1 LPEIDLSSPA
11 PWLESLRAS
20 RSRRFAANRARRR
33 RWSGRSG
40 AGVVLASLTLA
51 AGGALAQDQT
61 GASSAPKPAATTAT
75 VAQIQGALGIA
86 ADGVAGPQTRRAL
99 KRFQRAH
106 GLQADGVAGPATLA
120 ALGLGGAQDTS
131 RDLQSST
138 TTTTAAAAPADAATV
153 LAQIAQCESGG
164 DPTVVSRDGRYRGK
178 YQFTRATWRSL
189 GGTGDPAKADE
200 ATQDAMAAKLY
211 ATRGTDPWPVCGA
224 A

>member
-20 RSRRFAANRARRR
+20 RARRFAANRARRR

-40 AGVVLASLTLA
+40 AGVLLASLTLA

-61 GASSAPKPAATTAT
+61 GGGSAAKPAAAKTAS
-75 VAQIQGALGIA
+75 VAEIQGALGIA
-86 ADGVAGPQTRRAL
+86 ADGIAGPQTRSAL

-106 GLQADGVAGPATLA
+106 GLQADGVAGPETLA
-120 ALGLGGAQDTS
+120 ALGLDGSQDAS
-131 RDLQSST
+131 GQLQST
-138 TTTTAAAAPADAATV
+138 PAAPAAPADATSV

-211 ATRGTDPWPVCGA
+211 AERGTAPWPVCGA
-224 A
+224 G

>member
-1 LPEIDLSSPA
+1 LPEIDLSFPA

-106 GLQADGVAGPATLA
+106 GLPADGVAGPATLA
-120 ALGLGGAQDTS
+120 ALALGGAQDPT
-131 RDLQSST
+131 RDLQSS
-138 TTTTAAAAPADAATV
+138 TTTAAAAPADASTV

-164 DPTVVSRDGRYRGK
+164 DLTIVSRDGRYRGK
-178 YQFTRATWRSL
+178 YQFTRATWRAL
-189 GGTGDPAKADE
+189 GGQGDPAKADE
-200 ATQDAMAAKLY
+200 STQDALAAKLY
-211 ATRGTDPWPVCGA
+211 ALRGAAPWPVCGA